1 MIPALPRK
9 VFRLAFG
16 ILPLALSVPAWAE
29 DAATAPAAS
38 PAAVHIASYKSKATA
53 DLGWRVLADHYS
65 GLLYAAPEIR
75 EVDLPGKGHF
85 YRLFASGDPDLIK
98 TLCASLKAH
107 KLYCDPHPVVPAAP
121 KPARD

>member
-9 VFRLAFG
+9 IFRLAFG
-16 ILPLALSVPAWAE
+16 ILPLALSAPAWAE
-29 DAATAPAAS
+29 DVATS

-53 DLGWRVLADHYS
+53 DLGWRVLTDHYS

-85 YRLFASGDPDLIK
+85 YRLFASGDPALMQ

-107 KLYCDPHPVVPAAP
+107 KLYCDPHPVVPAAKTP
-121 KPARD
+121 VRD